1 MTKGKLFKII
11 TLALSMALL
20 TPFANKVQAT
30 EDANNI
36 NIVSQAAIV
45 MDYDTGEIIYEKNA
59 NDKKF
64 LASTTKLMTSL
75 LFAEHNKKTDTIPY
89 TATAKAQPPYT
100 LDSEKMKPYGKSFKV
115 GDTLSADIVMKGLLL
130 FSGNDAAYMI
140 ADEVG
145 GSKEGFAKMM
155 NDRAKDLGLNAT
167 YFENPNGLPEK
178 SSDGKEH
185 DVNYSNAYE
194 LALLTK
200 AAYENDWIKETTEL
214 HDAEVILPG
223 NTRVKLENRN
233 TELGKNG
240 NIGGK
245 TGITN
250 DAGTCFAGVYER
262 NSKKYL
268 TVVLKSDRNSDVKRF
283 EDINK
288 IMNYSQDATREVYKK
303 SGEEVGTANLEY
315 KLFKFFGPT
324 KTITAPIV
332 LKEDVKLYSN
342 SINNNEATINV
353 NSKENDAWKV
363 ASEDSTKLT
372 VSVKQ
377 FSTDVNG
384 KVDISTMS
392 LIKANMLPYFAL
404 LAVIIVVI
412 VLVLSI
418 IKMIKTTGRNKKKN
432 YKRRRRY

>member
-1 MTKGKLFKII
+1 MTKRKLFKTI
-11 TLALSMALL
+11 TLALSIALL
-20 TPFANKVQAT
+20 TPFANKVQAK
-30 EDANNI
+30 EDGSSI

-59 NDKKF
+59 NEKKF

-75 LFAEHNKKTDTIPY
+75 LFAEHNKKTDTITY
-89 TATAKAQPPYT
+89 TESAKIQPPYT

-140 ADEVG
+140 SDAVG

-155 NDRAKDLGLNAT
+155 NDRAKQLGLDNT
-167 YFENPNGLPEK
+167 HFENPNGLPEK

-185 DVNYSNAYE
+185 DVNYSTAYE

-200 AAYENDWIKETTEL
+200 AAYENDWVKETVQL
-214 HDAEVILPG
+214 HNADVILPG

-245 TGITN
+245 TGIT
-250 DAGTCFAGVYER
+250 DEAGTCFSGVYER
-262 NSKKYL
+262 NGKKYL
-268 TVVLKSDRNSDVKRF
+268 AAVLKSDRNSDSKRF
-283 EDINK
+283 EDIDA
-288 IMNYSQDATREVYKK
+288 IMDYSENANREVYKK
-303 SGEEVGTANLEY
+303 SGEEVGTAELQY
-315 KLFKFFGPT
+315 KMFKFFGPT

-332 LKEDVKLYSN
+332 LKEDVMLYNN
-342 SINNNEATINV
+342 SINNNEAVINV
-353 NSKENDAWKV
+353 NSEENDAWKV

-377 FSTDVNG
+377 FSTDVKG
-384 KVDISTMS
+384 KVDVSTGS
-392 LIKANMLPYFAL
+392 LIKANIIPYIAL
-404 LAVIIVVI
+404 LAVVIIAI
-412 VLVLSI
+412 VLVLAI
-418 IKMIKTTGRNKKKN
+418 VKMIKNSGKKKRKS
-432 YKRRRRY
+432 YKRRRY